1 MGIHDTLFFKDPI
14 NYLPGR
20 VKRRGSSV
28 IINQMID
35 NNYRTFSTET
45 DIDIDMRDRAQ
56 NATRVDYIF
65 LKYKGNL
72 TSYAVTP
79 TGGSTLTRTVPETVT
94 NWEGDTVSLAV
105 RGYKHDL
112 YELASPVNAA
122 SIRIQFTGTNVEIY
136 ALMLL
141 ELGLTIDANKDWSR
155 ILPRKVDRTGV
166 IHQNPRGGIRRV
178 APIGVEREKW
188 EYDLTLL
195 SIDGVTEILYND
207 FLAWKEAHPNCGFA
221 REFTRFPEEVLLVT
235 FPDTVTEIQPRSA
248 QYKGAGDRV
257 PFRVVER

>member
-1 MGIHDTLFFKDPI
+1 MQTKTGLGYCH
-14 NYLPGR
+14 GR
-20 VKRRGSSV
+20 SIGQVSFIRTRGAGSV
-28 IINQMID
+28 
-35 NNYRTFSTET
+35 
-45 DIDIDMRDRAQ
+45 
-56 NATRVDYIF
+56 
-65 LKYKGNL
+65 
-72 TSYAVTP
+72 
-79 TGGSTLTRTVPETVT
+79 GS
-94 NWEGDTVSLAV
+94 
-105 RGYKHDL
+105 
-112 YELASPVNAA
+112 
-122 SIRIQFTGTNVEIY
+122 
-136 ALMLL
+136 
-141 ELGLTIDANKDWSR
+141 
-155 ILPRKVDRTGV
+155 
-166 IHQNPRGGIRRV
+166 